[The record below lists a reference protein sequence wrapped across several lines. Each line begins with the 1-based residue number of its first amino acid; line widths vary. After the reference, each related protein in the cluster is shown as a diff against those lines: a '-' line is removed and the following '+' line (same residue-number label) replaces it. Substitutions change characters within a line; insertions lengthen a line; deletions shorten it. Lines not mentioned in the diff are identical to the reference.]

1 MEEKKLET
9 IKQTAEKLFGL
20 LQVNGS
26 VSVSGSED
34 GISIVLET
42 EDGGMVIGHHGETLD
57 ALQLV
62 LSLVIAKELG
72 EFARVS
78 LEVGDYRKSR
88 EEYLK
93 GLAQSSKERALAEG
107 HDITLPMLKPW
118 ERRIIHLMLQDDNE
132 VVSES
137 VGEGK
142 ERVLVVRPR

>member
-1 MEEKKLET
+1 MEEKKIET
-9 IKQTAEKLFGL
+9 IKQTAEKLFNL
-20 LQVNGS
+20 LQIEGT
-26 VSVSGSED
+26 VSASGSED
-34 GISIVLET
+34 GASVVLET

-72 EFARVS
+72 EFVRVS

-107 HDITLPMLKPW
+107 RDITLPMLKPW

-132 VVSES
+132 VLSES
-137 VGEGK
+137 IGEGK